1 MLEYKTTTPVC
12 LIIFKRAELTQR
24 LFDVVRQVQPPK
36 LLVIADG
43 PRLDRPEEEKKCK
56 EVRKIID
63 TVDWDCE
70 ILKNY
75 ADRNLG
81 LKHRVASGL
90 DWVFETVEE
99 AIILEDDCLPDVT
112 FFRFCEELL
121 KYYRYTEE
129 VMVITGTNFFFGY
142 QPTPDSYY
150 FSRYIDC
157 WGWATWRRAWQHFD
171 FEMQEWPKLREQ
183 NWLEELFPEPQV
195 VAQWKNI
202 FEATYQGYINSWAY
216 RWKFACWRRN
226 GLTIV
231 PEKNLVSNLGFNQEG
246 TNTQL
251 SSGLLDGIPN
261 ESMGFPL
268 KHPTEVER
276 NDWVDYLTQKIVFE
290 LNFSVLIPD
299 LITTFWNW
307 TESQIE
313 EKHQTLIKGLK
324 NSWNFKW
331 LVSSFID
338 NKKREEI
345 NTMITTNTENS
356 SKEIQSLLVAM
367 LYAYPHQF
375 PIQYYWSRIPQWLLP
390 DYLKFSFMPPGLYQ
404 EVGEANQYLKYLEC
418 WMNYIS
424 SIIENNPYSEISQ
437 QILYYFQKSS
447 NFHCLYQTDAKL
459 KNLYTKRSKL
469 IEKWCLLQ
477 GQSVDYTFAP
487 RLPERAK
494 IRLGILADNF
504 GLKPDTFLSLPG
516 YKNLNRDR
524 FEIVLYSIQATGDR
538 LERYCSG
545 HADVGVQLPEDLPST
560 IKKIREEDLD
570 ILWINGTTTEEVNNL
585 TLLANFR
592 LARIQIIGSYSGLN
606 PQISTIDYYLSGHL
620 LELEKTDESTICL
633 SGIGKT
639 IDFGCEQRGIP
650 SRSFDRETLGIANN
664 ALVYVY
670 GGDNQ
675 AITPEV
681 EETWVKILSEVPDST
696 LLLYSSVLRP
706 VPKMLLAAWKQR
718 LQMTLKQQN
727 ISEDRVVFVADVRSH
742 TDIQAL
748 LKQADIYLSPY
759 PYTDLVSLVEPLL
772 TNLPVV
778 VMEGKHSHTRLGAA
792 LLEEME
798 MSSWISKD
806 ETAYLEIAVALG
818 KDFQLR
824 EQYSYQIQQAM
835 QKTPCFLDSELYSSE
850 IESRLV
856 EVFENYQ
863 RSEIKENLRLGKIN
877 LIVFPD
883 WSQPEDILLSDLAM
897 ALNAVMSHRQKDDM
911 TLLVETSKINDEDA
925 DAAISAVIMG
935 LLMEEDSDRVEGLEI
950 CLTGSLGFLQLKAL
964 YPQLQGRLSL
974 EYESSIPELLSS
986 VPTYSLE
993 QFLETQ
999 F

>member
-1 MLEYKTTTPVC
+1 MLKYKTTTPVC

-24 LFDVVRQVQPPK
+24 LFDVVRQVQPSK

-43 PRLDRPEEEKKCK
+43 PRLNWSAEAQKCEET
-56 EVRKIID
+56 RKIID

-70 ILKNY
+70 VLKNY
-75 ADRNLG
+75 ADQNLG

-99 AIILEDDCLPDVT
+99 AIILEDDCLPNVT
-112 FFRFCEELL
+112 FFRFCDELL
-121 KYYRYTEE
+121 SYYRNTEE

-142 QPTPDSYY
+142 QPTPENYY

-171 FEMQEWPKLREQ
+171 FDMQEWPRLREQ
-183 NWLEELFPEPQV
+183 NWLQELFLEPQV
-195 VAQWKNI
+195 VAQWTNI

-251 SSGLLDGIPN
+251 SGGLLDEIPN
-261 ESMGFPL
+261 ESIVFPL
-268 KHPTEVER
+268 KHPAQVER

-290 LNFSVLIPD
+290 LCFSILIPE
-299 LITTFWNW
+299 LVTTFWNF

-313 EKHQTLIKGLK
+313 KTYLTIIKGLR
-324 NSWNFKW
+324 NSWNVKP
-331 LVSSFID
+331 LVPTCIND
-338 NKKREEI
+338 QKRQEI
-345 NTMITTNTENS
+345 NTMITTNTENK

-367 LYAYPHQF
+367 LYAYPHQL
-375 PIQYYWSRIPQWLLP
+375 PIQYDWSRIPQWLLP
-390 DYLKFSFMPPGLYQ
+390 DYINFSFTPPGLYQ
-404 EVGEANQYLKYLEC
+404 EIGEAKQYLSYLEC

-424 SIIENNPYSEISQ
+424 SIIENNPGSQIAQ

-447 NFHCLYQTDAKL
+447 NCRGLYQTDANL
-459 KNLYTKRSKL
+459 KNLYTKRAKL

-477 GQSVDYTFAP
+477 GQSVDYDFAP
-487 RLPERAK
+487 RLPERTR

-504 GLKPDTFLSLPG
+504 GLKPDTFLSLPA
-516 YKNLNRDR
+516 YKHLNRDR

-545 HADVGVQLPEDLPST
+545 HADIGVQLPEDLPST
-560 IKKIREEDLD
+560 IQKIREEDLD
-570 ILWINGTTTEEVNNL
+570 ILLIAGTITEEVNNL
-585 TLLANFR
+585 SVLTNFR
-592 LARIQIIGSYSGLN
+592 LARIQILGSYSGLN
-606 PQISTIDYYLSGHL
+606 PQTSTIDYYLSGDL
-620 LELEKTDESTICL
+620 LELEKTDDSMICL

-639 IDFGCEQRGIP
+639 IDFGCEQRGLPI
-650 SRSFDRETLGIANN
+650 RSFDRETLGISNHAV
-664 ALVYVY
+664 VYVY
-670 GGDNQ
+670 GEDNQ
-675 AITPEV
+675 AIPPEV
-681 EETWVKILSEVPDST
+681 EQTWVKILSEVPDSV
-696 LLLYSSVLRP
+696 LLLYSSISRP

-727 ISEDRVVFVADVRSH
+727 INEDRVIWVSGVRSH

-759 PYTDLVSLVEPLL
+759 PYTDLVSLVEPFL

-806 ETAYLEIAVALG
+806 EAAYLETAVSLG

-824 EQYSYQIQQAM
+824 EQYGHQIQQAM
-835 QKTPCFLDSELYSSE
+835 KKTPCFLDSELYSSE

-863 RSEIKENLRLGKIN
+863 LSEIKENLRLRRVN
-877 LIVFPD
+877 LIIFPD
-883 WSQPEDILLSDLAM
+883 WSQPEDILLLDLAM
-897 ALNAVMSHRQKDDM
+897 AFKATMSHGQKDDI
-911 TLLVETSKINDEDA
+911 TLLVATSNISDEDA
-925 DAAISAVIMG
+925 DAAISTVIMG
-935 LLMEEDSDRVEGLEI
+935 LLMEEESDLAEGLEI
-950 CLTGSLGFLQLKAL
+950 CLTGSLGRLQLQAL

-974 EYESSIPELLSS
+974 EYESSIPELLFSA
-986 VPTYSLE
+986 PAYSLKE
-993 QFLETQ
+993 FLEMQ